1 MPLLHAPFPRATRH
15 RSQLGSIELERA
27 GLGSLLLETIRY
39 FVQFFGKLAF
49 VEVSH
54 HDALY
59 DPALR
64 FLTDGMENRQLT
76 CSSNDA

>member
-1 MPLLHAPFPRATRH
+1 MPFPDAPFPRATRH
-15 RSQLGSIELERA
+15 RGQLGSIELERA
-27 GLGSLLLETIRY
+27 GLGPLVPKTSRY
-39 FVQFFGKLAF
+39 FLQLFGNLAF
-49 VEVSH
+49 VEVIH